1 MNVKIQDLMTPDVI
15 TAQPHDTV
23 AQLISKMAKCS
34 LSSIP
39 VVSLDN
45 KPVGIVSAKDLL
57 AAEKQSVAVS
67 DIMSAKVYTIPEY
80 EDVSIAARMMHNH
93 KIHHLVVT
101 QEKKVVGVIS
111 AFDLLKLVEDHRFVS
126 KNAPT
131 ATTKVKGKRAKAE
144 G

>member
-1 MNVKIQDLMTPDVI
+1 MNVKIQDLMTPYVI
-15 TAQPHDTV
+15 TAQPRDTV
-23 AQLISKMAKCS
+23 AQLTRKMAKCS

-39 VVSLDN
+39 VVSTDN

-57 AAEKQSVAVS
+57 AAEQQGDAVS
-67 DIMSAKVYTIPEY
+67 EIMSKKVYTIPEY